1 MLAARTHTR
10 APVRRVLCTRSVCAM
25 SAEVAAKPVVRA
37 CAPARCRLRTRSA
50 VAAPAAPPS
59 LSASCERAQTHVFIK
74 RAGDAPAEG
83 EAYVK
88 LKIDSASCDDVADL
102 VALAC
107 AAFSWAASSRV
118 RLHLVLRA
126 AAGGGGAPSA
136 EDERRALA
144 GDALFPAASLRSAGV
159 EAGALLLA
167 RVPPGAGACR
177 AGRAGELRPGS
188 PARGIMPPLLCTRAC
203 TCSLPRPRQCA
214 FSPARRPCSGRELT
228 ASASATCARAEP
240 RPRRRARAVRVR
252 GRRPDI

>member
-1 MLAARTHTR
+1 
-10 APVRRVLCTRSVCAM
+10 
-25 SAEVAAKPVVRA
+25 VVRA

-50 VAAPAAPPS
+50 VAAPAAPPT
-59 LSASCERAQTHVFIK
+59 LRSCARAQTHVFIK
-74 RAGDAPAEG
+74 HAGDAPAEG

-88 LKIDSASCDDVADL
+88 LKIDSASCEDVADL

-107 AAFSWAASSRV
+107 AAYGWVASSRA

-167 RVPPGAGACR
+167 RVPPGAGAC
-177 AGRAGELRPGS
+177 
-188 PARGIMPPLLCTRAC
+188 
-203 TCSLPRPRQCA
+203 
-214 FSPARRPCSGRELT
+214 PCG
-228 ASASATCARAEP
+228 A
-240 RPRRRARAVRVR
+240 RRRAAPGVPCPRHHAALFVQPRLHLLAPAPPSMRILTRSLPLQWSRARCLR
-252 GRRPDI
+252 QRHLRTRRAEAPPTRARCPCQRSSARHLSTRRARC